1 MARPESRF
9 ITKLTKRQVEQLEY
23 SRDYDDNKRA
33 RQRAHAILLS
43 YQRTSVN
50 ELAKIFASSRNTI
63 CNWLD
68 RWEAQKLD
76 GLHDLQRSGA
86 PPKLDEQEQARA
98 LELLELT
105 PQNSNVVL
113 HELEKE
119 LGKQI
124 SSTTLKRIAKKNDL
138 IWKRMR
144 KSLRSKR
151 DQKNFASQASA
162 Q

>member
-1 MARPESRF
+1 MVRPESRF

-23 SRDYDDNKRA
+23 ARDYDDSKRA

-43 YQRTSVN
+43 SQHTSVN
-50 ELAKIFASSRNTI
+50 ELVKIFATSRNTI
-63 CNWLD
+63 CSWLD

-86 PPKLDEQEQARA
+86 PPKLDEQEQIRA

-105 PQNSNVVL
+105 PQNSNRVL
-113 HELEKE
+113 DEVEKE

-151 DQKNFASQASA
+151 DTKKFASSTSA
-162 Q
+162 P

>member
-23 SRDYDDNKRA
+23 ARDYDDNKRA

-43 YQRTSVN
+43 YQHTSVN
-50 ELAKIFASSRNTI
+50 ELTKIFATSRNTI

-98 LELLELT
+98 LELLKLT

>member
-1 MARPESRF
+1 MARTESRF
-9 ITKLTKRQVEQLEY
+9 VTKLTARQIEQLEY
-23 SRDYDDNKRA
+23 TRDDDDSKRA

-50 ELAKIFASSRNTI
+50 ELVKIFATSRNTI

-68 RWEAQKLD
+68 RWDADKIN

-98 LELLELT
+98 LELLELN
-105 PQNSNVVL
+105 PQNSNRVL
-113 HELEKE
+113 HELENE
-119 LGKQI
+119 LGKTI

-151 DQKNFASQASA
+151 DQKNFAPPATSQ
-162 Q
+162 

>member
-9 ITKLTKRQVEQLEY
+9 ITKLTKRQVEQLECF
-23 SRDYDDNKRA
+23 RDYDDSKRV

-50 ELAKIFASSRNTI
+50 ELTKIFATSRNTI

-76 GLHDLQRSGA
+76 GLVDRQRSGA
-86 PPKLDEQEQARA
+86 PPKLDELEQVRA
-98 LELLELT
+98 VELLRLH
-105 PQNSNVVL
+105 PQNVKMVL
-113 HELEKE
+113 VELEKE

-124 SSTTLKRIAKKNDL
+124 SSATLKRIAKKHDL
-138 IWKRMR
+138 IWKRTR

-162 Q
+162 S

>member
-1 MARPESRF
+1 MGRTESRF
-9 ITKLTKRQVEQLEY
+9 ITKLTAKQVEKLEQT
-23 SRDYDDNKRA
+23 RDYDESKRA
-33 RQRAHAILLS
+33 RHRAHAILLS

-50 ELAKIFASSRNTI
+50 ELVKTFSTSRNTI

-68 RWEAQKLD
+68 RWD
-76 GLHDLQRSGA
+76 TNTINGLHDLQRPGA

-105 PQNSNVVL
+105 PQNSNQVL

-119 LGKQI
+119 LGKTI
-124 SSTTLKRIAKKNDL
+124 SSTTLKRIAKKNNL

-151 DQKNFASQASA
+151 DQKIFASPATSQ
-162 Q
+162 